1 MRTWISWLSGSLR
14 GEALPD
20 WVALELGDG
29 YRVVT
34 SMLAVAVA
42 VAAGDSEGD
51 LDRMDRGDEGA
62 EGEGVWE
69 RSERGD
75 VGGEVW
81 WRAGEAIARGWLPV
95 WQAIDAQRDLV
106 RWYKVHAA
114 LGRRKG
120 DKKGLPRE

>member
-20 WVALELGDG
+20 WVAVELGDG

-34 SMLAVAVA
+34 SMLAVSAAVA
-42 VAAGDSEGD
+42 VAAAAGDNDGD
-51 LDRMDRGDEGA
+51 LDSTERGEEGD

-81 WRAGEAIARGWLPV
+81 WRAGDAIARGWLPV
-95 WQAIDAQRDLV
+95 WQAIDALRGLV
-106 RWYKVHAA
+106 R
-114 LGRRKG
+114 
-120 DKKGLPRE
+120 

>member
-1 MRTWISWLSGSLR
+1 M
-14 GEALPD
+14 A
-20 WVALELGDG
+20 VELGDG

-42 VAAGDSEGD
+42 VADAAGDSEGD
-51 LDRMDRGDEGA
+51 LDSMERGEEGA

-81 WRAGEAIARGWLPV
+81 WRAGEAIAREWLPV
-95 WQAIDAQRDLV
+95 WQAIDALQDLV
-106 RWYKVHAA
+106 R
-114 LGRRKG
+114 
-120 DKKGLPRE
+120 